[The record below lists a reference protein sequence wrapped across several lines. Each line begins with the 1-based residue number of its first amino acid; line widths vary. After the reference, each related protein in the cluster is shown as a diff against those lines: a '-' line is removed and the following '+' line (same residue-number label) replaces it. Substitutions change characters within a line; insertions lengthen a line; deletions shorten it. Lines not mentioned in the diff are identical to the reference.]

1 MSRQLSVDDARQSL
15 TAHLAEKG
23 QQIYLQYGPETGWND
38 LLKILEDRTFVRYP
52 CEIVFDAKQLQP
64 GEFAVAIAKSEQ
76 PEDGFTIFV
85 HPYFLL
91 EPSHVPPLV
100 FYHLVVVNYGEFASS
115 DDAETFG
122 AAALGILKEEYY
134 NHLCNTAD
142 EIWGEAIAQS

>member
-1 MSRQLSVDDARQSL
+1 MSRQLTVDDARQSL
-15 TAHLAEKG
+15 TTHLAEKG
-23 QQIYLQYGPETGWND
+23 QQIYLHYGPEIGWND
-38 LLKILEDRTFVRYP
+38 LLQILEDRSLVRYP

-64 GEFAVAIAKSEQ
+64 GEFAVAIAKSDQ

-85 HPYFLL
+85 HPYFALD
-91 EPSHVPPLV
+91 PNQVPALV

-122 AAALGILKEEYY
+122 AATLGLLKEEYY

-142 EIWGEAIAQS
+142 EISGDAIPQL